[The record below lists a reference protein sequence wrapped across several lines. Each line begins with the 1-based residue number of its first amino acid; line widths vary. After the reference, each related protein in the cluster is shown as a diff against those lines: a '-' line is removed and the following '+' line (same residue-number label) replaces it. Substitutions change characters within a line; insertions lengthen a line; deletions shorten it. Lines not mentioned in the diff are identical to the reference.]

1 MHQQQRD
8 GARAPLDVADARPVD
23 VDEATG
29 RWQSTFHTS
38 RGSRGDKHEA
48 RDEQRKHGEDDK
60 DNLDAAPVKFSS
72 P

>member
-1 MHQQQRD
+1 M
-8 GARAPLDVADARPVD
+8 RA
-23 VDEATG
+23 G